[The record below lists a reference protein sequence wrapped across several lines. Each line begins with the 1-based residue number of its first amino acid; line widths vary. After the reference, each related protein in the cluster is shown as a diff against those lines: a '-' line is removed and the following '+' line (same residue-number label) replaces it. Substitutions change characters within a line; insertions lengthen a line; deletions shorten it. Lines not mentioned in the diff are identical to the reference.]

1 MPNRPSL
8 ALCIVLAIGLAAC
21 KIVKTSEVKPVA
33 AGGDSAASQD
43 DMTTRVDA
51 MWSTEVMPHLAE
63 AATDLV
69 LLKSAIAADLDAAG
83 SAHGHRSNA
92 EGSPWNFPVRFTGTI
107 VAANTDTRAATAEV
121 DVDGDGTG
129 DATVQLGPVI
139 KGTTLRDVLPFI
151 DFTAF
156 RDQIEFAQ
164 LSRALNTEAYETTL
178 AELPREDLVGRQ
190 VAVLGA
196 FTLKSAADPVL
207 VTPVTLRPENGG

>member
-1 MPNRPSL
+1 MLNRPCL
-8 ALCIVLAIGLAAC
+8 ALCITLAFGLAAC
-21 KIVKTSEVKPVA
+21 KIVKNAEVKPVA
-33 AGGDSAASQD
+33 TGGDSASSQD
-43 DMTTRVDA
+43 DMTARVNA

-63 AATDLV
+63 TATDLAP
-69 LLKSAIAADLDAAG
+69 LKAAIADSLDAAG

-107 VAANTDTRAATAEV
+107 VAANTESRAATAEV
-121 DVDGDGTG
+121 DVDGDGAG

-164 LSRALNTEAYETTL
+164 LSRALNTEAYEATL
-178 AELPREDLVGRQ
+178 AELPREGLVGRRI
-190 VAVLGA
+190 AVLGA
-196 FTLKSAADPVL
+196 FTLKTAADPVL
-207 VTPVTLRPENGG
+207 VTPVTLQPESGG